1 MTAFADAFDAKLEAL
16 ASSGTLSKTGV
27 GRFDEL
33 TAAIAGHLSL
43 SSNDVYMVS
52 CARPNNLNIRLTQ
65 GRAQHRHFALGLGV
79 IPNATD
85 VNKIVQGGLK
95 AGATFI
101 GTGSAQYDA
110 VAVVVNVAGR
120 WVIRGIVEAEGAGV
134 SAKLAADFPDLVVRA
149 VAPSSPASKSTG
161 GAMPMGRPSLLPGGS
176 TDLTLM
182 VRSFHEA
189 LKASQLIF
197 SEEIVTRFCASL
209 LARRFLVLT
218 GLSGSGKT
226 KLAEAFARWVTPTPV
241 SGIPPHSKIVPV
253 GADWTSSE
261 QVLGYADALDPKRY
275 ETKPT
280 LDILLHA
287 SAAGRDNDVHMLI
300 LDEMNLSHVER
311 YFSEFL
317 SAMETGAAIELYSG
331 PDRDRVP
338 SGISL
343 PPNLFVAGTVNV
355 DETTYLFSPKVL
367 DRANVIEFRADED
380 QIFGYLENFGA
391 VDLSMLDGKGV
402 PYMTAFVQAAA
413 GDATLEDADREAV
426 AEAFRRVFRILGI
439 FGREFGFRTLRD
451 VGRYVY
457 FHRLLTESSGWIVAD
472 AIDAQIYQRV
482 LPRLHGSRNQ
492 LQQLIWALG
501 TLCMNVDLTA
511 SSFESDVVEQLR
523 RGGSIASPFD
533 TPEGA
538 AIVKG
543 GFVGANYPVSAEKL
557 YRMNRKLRDGFVS
570 FMEA

>member
-1 MTAFADAFDAKLEAL
+1 MTAFADEFDAKLQAL
-16 ASSGTLSKTGV
+16 ANSGTLSKTGV
-27 GRFDEL
+27 GRFDSL
-33 TAAIAGHLSL
+33 TAAIAEHLSL
-43 SSNDVYMVS
+43 QDDDVYMVS

-79 IPNATD
+79 IPNAPD
-85 VNKIVQGGLK
+85 VEKIVQGGLK

-101 GTGSAQYDA
+101 GTGNAQYDA
-110 VAVVVNVAGR
+110 VAVVINVAGR
-120 WVIRGIVEAEGAGV
+120 WVIRGIVEAEGAGIAAV
-134 SAKLAADFPDLVVRA
+134 LAGDFPGLVVRS
-149 VAPSSPASKSTG
+149 VPASSAISKSAVGETVSG
-161 GAMPMGRPSLLPGGS
+161 SSAVPVSAS
-176 TDLTLM
+176 TDLSSM

-209 LARRFLVLT
+209 LARRFIVLT

-226 KLAEAFARWVTPTPV
+226 KLAEAFARWLTPTPSV
-241 SGIPPHSKIVPV
+241 GVPSHSKIVPV

-275 ETKPT
+275 ETKTT
-280 LDILLHA
+280 LDLLLNA
-287 SAAGRDNDVHMLI
+287 VAPGRESEVHMLI

-331 PDRDRVP
+331 PARDKVP
-338 SGISL
+338 QSLSL

-380 QIFGYLENFGA
+380 QVFGYLENFGS
-391 VDLSMLDGKGV
+391 VDLSVLDGKGIS
-402 PYMTAFVQAAA
+402 YMAAFVQAAR
-413 GDATLEDADREAV
+413 GDAGLDETDKEAL
-426 AEAFRRVFRILGI
+426 AEAFRRIFRIMGV

-451 VGRYVY
+451 VGRYVH
-457 FHRLLTESSGWIVAD
+457 FHRLLTKPSEWLVAE

-501 TLCMNVDLTA
+501 TVCLHVNLTA
-511 SSFESDVVEQLR
+511 STFETDVIEQLR
-523 RGGSIASPFD
+523 RGGSIANPFESA
-533 TPEGA
+533 EGSV
-538 AIVKG
+538 IVKG
-543 GFVGANYPVSAEKL
+543 GFVGANYPMSAEKL

>member
-1 MTAFADAFDAKLEAL
+1 MRA
-16 ASSGTLSKTGV
+16 
-27 GRFDEL
+27 
-33 TAAIAGHLSL
+33 
-43 SSNDVYMVS
+43 
-52 CARPNNLNIRLTQ
+52 PQNNLNIRLTQ

-134 SAKLAADFPDLVVRA
+134 SAKLAADFPNLVVRA

-209 LARRFLVLT
+209 LTRRFLVLT

-261 QVLGYADALDPKRY
+261 QVLGHADALDPKRY

-439 FGREFGFRTLRD
+439 FGREFGFRTLR
-451 VGRYVY
+451 RRAL
-457 FHRLLTESSGWIVAD
+457 RLFPPSSYRIVRVDCCRCNRCAD
-472 AIDAQIYQRV
+472 IPARIY
-482 LPRLHGSRNQ
+482 PRLHGSRNQ

-543 GFVGANYPVSAEKL
+543 GFVGANYPMSAEKL

>member
-1 MTAFADAFDAKLEAL
+1 MTAFADEFDTKLQVLAK
-16 ASSGTLSKTGV
+16 SGTLSKTGV

-33 TAAIAGHLSL
+33 TAAIAKHLSL
-43 SSNDVYMVS
+43 SSDDVYMVS

-85 VNKIVQGGLK
+85 VDKIVQGGLK
-95 AGATFI
+95 AGSTFI
-101 GTGSAQYDA
+101 GTSNAQYDA
-110 VAVVVNVAGR
+110 VAVVVNVNDR
-120 WVIRGIVEAEGAGV
+120 WVIRGIVEAEGAGI

-149 VAPSSPASKSTG
+149 TAPSSPTSKSTG
-161 GAMPMGRPSLLPGGS
+161 GAMALGSSTLLPAGS
-176 TDLTLM
+176 TDLSSL

-226 KLAEAFARWVTPTPV
+226 KLAEAFARWVTPAPV
-241 SGIPPHSKIVPV
+241 AGIPSHSKIVPV

-280 LDILLHA
+280 LDLLLHA
-287 SAAGRDNDVHMLI
+287 AATGCENDVHMLI

-338 SGISL
+338 PGLSL

-380 QIFGYLENFGA
+380 QIFGYLENFGT
-391 VDLSMLDGKGV
+391 VDLSILDGKGV
-402 PYMTAFVQAAA
+402 SYMTAFVQAAG
-413 GDATLEDADREAV
+413 GDAILEDSDREAV

-457 FHRLLTESSGWIVAD
+457 FHRLLTEPAGWIVAD

-501 TLCMNVDLTA
+501 TLCMNADLTA
-511 SSFESDVVEQLR
+511 SSFEFDVVEQLR
-523 RGGSIASPFD
+523 RGGSIGSPFD

-543 GFVGANYPVSAEKL
+543 GFVAANYPMSAEKL

>member
-1 MTAFADAFDAKLEAL
+1 MTTFADEFHAKLQVL
-16 ASSGTLSKTGV
+16 ADSGTLSKTGV

-43 SSNDVYMVS
+43 SSEDVYMVS

-79 IPNATD
+79 IPNAAD
-85 VNKIVQGGLK
+85 VNKVVQGGLK

-101 GTGSAQYDA
+101 GTENAQYDA
-110 VAVVVNVAGR
+110 VAVVVNVSDR
-120 WVIRGIVEAEGAGV
+120 WVIRGIVEAEGTGI
-134 SAKLAADFPDLVVRA
+134 SAKLAADFPDLEVRA
-149 VAPSSPASKSTG
+149 VAPSSPLSRSTRRRMALASST
-161 GAMPMGRPSLLPGGS
+161 LLPAES
-176 TDLTLM
+176 TDLSSM
-182 VRSFHEA
+182 VGSFHEA

-197 SEEIVTRFCASL
+197 SEEVVTRFCASL

-226 KLAEAFARWVTPTPV
+226 KLAEAFARWVTPTLVTGTP
-241 SGIPPHSKIVPV
+241 SHSKIIPV

-261 QVLGYADALDPKRY
+261 QVLGYADALDPTRY

-280 LDILLHA
+280 LDLLLHA
-287 SAAGRDNDVHMLI
+287 AAAGRENDVHMLI

-331 PDRDRVP
+331 PVRDRVP
-338 SGISL
+338 PGLSL
-343 PPNLFVAGTVNV
+343 PANLFVAGTVNV

-391 VDLSMLDGKGV
+391 VDLTVLDGKGV
-402 PYMTAFVQAAA
+402 SYMTAFVQAAG
-413 GDATLEDADREAV
+413 GDANLEDADREAV

-457 FHRLLTESSGWIVAD
+457 FHRLLTEPSGWTVAD

-533 TPEGA
+533 TLEGA

-543 GFVGANYPVSAEKL
+543 GFVGANYPMSAEKL